1 MKLKVRNGVLGG
13 LAGGVVFGMLMA
25 VMGMLPMIASLIG
38 SGSALVGLV
47 VHLVIS
53 AGLGLLFG
61 WVLGARVDS
70 LTAGLGLGALYGL
83 VWWVL
88 GPLVI
93 MPLMLGMGTQFGVA
107 FSSGNRM
114 SLMGHLIFGVIL
126 GAVYAGLSRRSGSP
140 AALAGQRGG
149 S

>member
-1 MKLKVRNGVLGG
+1 MNSKIRNGVLGG

-25 VMGMLPMIASLIG
+25 VMGMLPMIASLLG
-38 SGSALVGLV
+38 SKSTLVGLM

-53 AGLGLLFG
+53 AGLGVLFG
-61 WVLGARVDS
+61 LVLGQRVER
-70 LTAGLGLGALYGL
+70 LGTGLGLGALYGL

-93 MPLMLGMGTQFGVA
+93 MPLMLGMGTQFGTA
-107 FSSGNRM
+107 FSGSNLM

-126 GAVYAGLSRRSGSP
+126 GTVYAVLSHRGTT
-140 AALAGQRGG
+140 AAVLTR
-149 S
+149 